1 MTLIRGTSLSGFTE
15 LVTELGA
22 DPVLLL
28 RRHRLPL
35 AAVGDYEAFVDYV
48 GLLRVL
54 QDAAEATRAP
64 DFGRQLAARQGI
76 EILGSVGAAARTAPT
91 LTEAMSTFGRYLRAY
106 SPAIHTLVEP
116 ARERFAR
123 FEFRILLDRLPPHSQ
138 GTELALGVA
147 LRVFRLLLGEGWSP
161 VRVHLPHEALT
172 ARRDYVSYF
181 GAPPTFAD
189 QFAGFTI
196 LAADLAHPV
205 SPDQTT
211 HAALMAYLEGVAPA
225 GSAGVSDTVGELARR
240 LLPTGT
246 LDLEIVASQLAL
258 HPRTLQRRLAEEG
271 TTFEQVVDEVRRRM
285 TERYLQD
292 TDMSLGHLASEL
304 GYGEQSA
311 LTRAS
316 RRWFGSSPLAYR
328 KAMRGSMAGGVR
340 RLDRG
345 SGMRLVPR

>member
-15 LVTELGA
+15 LVTELGG

-35 AAVGDYEAFVDYV
+35 AAVGDHEAFVDYV

-91 LTEAMSTFGRYLRAY
+91 LAEAMSTFGRYLRAY

-116 ARERFAR
+116 AARERFAR

-138 GTELALGVA
+138 GIELALGVA

-211 HAALMAYLEGVAPA
+211 HAALMAYLEGVASA
-225 GSAGVSDTVGELARR
+225 GPAGVSDTVGELARR

-271 TTFEQVVDEVRRRM
+271 ATFGQVVDQVRRRM

-328 KAMRGSMAGGVR
+328 KAMRGSMAGG
-340 RLDRG
+340 
-345 SGMRLVPR
+345 